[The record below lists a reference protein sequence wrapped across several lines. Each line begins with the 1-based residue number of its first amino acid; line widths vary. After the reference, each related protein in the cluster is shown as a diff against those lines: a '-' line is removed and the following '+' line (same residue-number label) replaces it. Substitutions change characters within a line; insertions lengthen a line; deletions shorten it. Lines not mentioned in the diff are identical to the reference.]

1 MHLTTLHPT
10 ILGSV
15 KPELLISHS
24 PLDPCPSLFAPN
36 GYCSVTPALH
46 KYSTKAHQ
54 ERGWLVEPRSLLP
67 HPKLPAAFHLLS
79 ISFVSLLGRGLGG
92 AGMSEDGGKGEVG
105 DLKQL
110 GLFCPC

>member
-1 MHLTTLHPT
+1 MHLTTLHST

-79 ISFVSLLGRGLGG
+79 ISFVSLLEGGWEGRGCQRMG
-92 AGMSEDGGKGEVG
+92 ARVRSVT
-105 DLKQL
+105 
-110 GLFCPC
+110 